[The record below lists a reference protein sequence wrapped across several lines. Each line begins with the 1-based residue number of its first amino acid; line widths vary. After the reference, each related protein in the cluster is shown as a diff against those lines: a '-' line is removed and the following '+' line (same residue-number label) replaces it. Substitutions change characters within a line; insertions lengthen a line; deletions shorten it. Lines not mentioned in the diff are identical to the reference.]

1 MIEEIQELQQ
11 LLLKKAKI
19 TYKRYFYDTLELDR
33 LTGILGARGVGKTT
47 FLLWYFK
54 NSKLPFSKKLYFS
67 ADSININSI
76 FDLAKE
82 FAKGG
87 GKLLIIDEI
96 HKFGN
101 FENELKKIY
110 DFLDLQVIFSGS
122 SALKIDN
129 SKADLSRRAVIYEV
143 EGMSFREF
151 LELKN
156 GIKLD
161 AISLNDILQN
171 HIDIAHDLL
180 NKFDIGSFR
189 EYLEFGYYPFYFDKK
204 VFYKIKLNETI
215 NTVIEVDIPSI
226 FNIEYQNIK
235 NLKRLITL
243 VCESAPY
250 APNINELLAKMGM
263 GSDYR
268 SLYRY
273 MDYLHKAKIIYLLKP
288 KTKGDNI
295 FSKPEKIYLNNSNL
309 HYAYCKEP
317 QIGTIRET
325 FFASML
331 KYNHLLQT
339 SKKGDF
345 LVDEK
350 YTFEIGGKNKNFKQI
365 KDLQNSFV
373 VADNIEVGFGA
384 KIPLWLF
391 GFLY

>member
-11 LLLKKAKI
+11 LLLKKTKI
-19 TYKRYFYDTLELDR
+19 TYKRYFYNSLELDR

-47 FLLWYFK
+47 FLLWYLK

-67 ADSININSI
+67 ADSININSL
-76 FDLAKE
+76 FDLAKAY
-82 FAKGG
+82 AKGG
-87 GKLLIIDEI
+87 GELLIIDEI
-96 HKFGN
+96 HKFNN
-101 FENELKKIY
+101 FESELKKIY

-151 LELKN
+151 LELRH
-156 GIKLD
+156 GIELD
-161 AISLNDILQN
+161 SILLDDILQN

-180 NKFDIGSFR
+180 EKFDMSSFK

-204 VFYKIKLNETI
+204 VLYKIKLNETI

-226 FNIEYQNIK
+226 FNIEYQNIRS
-235 NLKRLITL
+235 LKRLITL
-243 VCESAPY
+243 ICESAPY
-250 APNINELLAKMGM
+250 TPNINELLVKMGM

-295 FSKPEKIYLNNSNL
+295 FSKPEKIYLSNSNL
-309 HYAYCKEP
+309 HYAYCKDP
-317 QIGTIRET
+317 QLGTIRET

-331 KYNHLLQT
+331 KVDHLLQA

-345 LVDEK
+345 LVNDR
-350 YTFEIGGKNKNFKQI
+350 YTVEIGGKNKSFKQI
-365 KDLQNSFV
+365 KDMPDSFV
-373 VADNIEVGFGA
+373 VADDIEIGFGN